1 MRENK
6 FINEDG
12 QVVLKKAY
20 APPAV
25 DEKLGEEE
33 GTVREK
39 NDAMT
44 VCRKYIG
51 QMMWLTTRTRPDI
64 AACLGIL
71 ASSHGETPKRSQ
83 EPLSLPVEILVDNQ
97 RPCHVHL
104 APSPKAAQK
113 IQKDEHAEA
122 KPSGA
127 QDGPQPCSSPLTVQT
142 YCDASFRSRRW

>member
-39 NDAMT
+39 NHAMT
-44 VCRKYIG
+44 VCRKYVG
-51 QMMWLTTRTRPDI
+51 QMMWLTTRARPDI

-71 ASSHGETPKRSQ
+71 AS
-83 EPLSLPVEILVDNQ
+83 
-97 RPCHVHL
+97 
-104 APSPKAAQK
+104 
-113 IQKDEHAEA
+113 
-122 KPSGA
+122 
-127 QDGPQPCSSPLTVQT
+127 LTV
-142 YCDASFRSRRW
+142 RRPTT